1 MSASRG
7 QKKLHSNSDV
17 APPEPPKRARKA
29 PQKYE
34 PPAPS
39 KPSKKRAPARS
50 KRPANAP
57 APEPS
62 PDRESEVEDVLS
74 APPPPPTAPLYV
86 PHSIYIYMPV
96 TIDSKDLAA
105 VNAVI
110 DLKDPSHFNLAYFEA
125 RAKAQIDQY
134 TTRRPGLQVYRG
146 SWKASYG
153 SARDR
158 KYCSMNSDQD

>member
-62 PDRESEVEDVLS
+62 PDRESEVEDVPS
-74 APPPPPTAPLYV
+74 SPPPPPTAPLYV
-86 PHSIYIYMPV
+86 PYSIYIY
-96 TIDSKDLAA
+96 TANIS
-105 VNAVI
+105 
-110 DLKDPSHFNLAYFEA
+110 
-125 RAKAQIDQY
+125 Y
-134 TTRRPGLQVYRG
+134 TTRKYFYF
-146 SWKASYG
+146 SYTTG
-153 SARDR
+153 FTYPIS
-158 KYCSMNSDQD
+158 